1 MRISIFLIFIY
12 IGMVAMILY
21 YVAVAKGQLD
31 GALVLYQWRVVIPP
45 IAAILTYLAFRR
57 IRRDELLVKAYDRIR

>member
-1 MRISIFLIFIY
+1 
-12 IGMVAMILY
+12 
-21 YVAVAKGQLD
+21 LD
-31 GALVLYQWRVVIPP
+31 GALVLYRWRVVIPP